1 LVSAIREAAQRDG
14 IVHAIHVWRRPARQM
29 PGPAANPNEARDAAE
44 ALLLE
49 AIESIPDR
57 RGARISSYAVEGDPA
72 EVLLRY
78 CVRADVVI
86 LGRRGPGPASVY
98 WRCARLAA
106 CRVTVA
112 AEQPTS
118 WPEPGVTVA
127 DLPVAV

>member
-1 LVSAIREAAQRDG
+1 MPFTSGGDQRG
-14 IVHAIHVWRRPARQM
+14 RRRDQRPTRTKPAPR
-29 PGPAANPNEARDAAE
+29 PE